1 VSYGNAWTQSNTV
14 LAVAET
20 AANTWLIEYRGA
32 HGFDRGI
39 GLGPK
44 FNPAAKGN
52 YDSTPEGIVI
62 HRLDSVRNVLFAGVI
77 ATQRSS
83 SRSKPTWNAPDNRF
97 KVELLAVAPDRATAT
112 IRVVA
117 PRLMATR
124 LGGETSPYGAAC
136 VSLGNVFVN
145 EDHYVA
151 WTGGGNRY
159 LNIAK
164 SDDTQHQ
171 ISRSNTAIG
180 NLAAARDGSLIWIA
194 WTGTNPGRTLNLFS
208 GDRSNVF
215 NRKIVRPND
224 SSRVG
229 PALAVLH
236 NRLYLAYQGNDDR
249 LYVVA
254 GADNS
259 SAVALGVGAETA
271 SSGPGLTAYAG
282 RLYLAWAGTDGLG
295 LLNVMSSADGVNWD
309 NKWTFPNETSGF
321 APAVIGADSG
331 LLYLAWVGTNSARS
345 LNLGAVEL
353 SSLVRANPDGHL
365 IGKLTYPSG
374 SVGPPALAPTT
385 RGYDLI
391 MAWAGP
397 DTTLYTA
404 YVEDPFREPQ

>member
-1 VSYGNAWTQSNTV
+1 MAPH
-14 LAVAET
+14 
-20 AANTWLIEYRGA
+20 LI
-32 HGFDRGI
+32 
-39 GLGPK
+39 
-44 FNPAAKGN
+44 
-52 YDSTPEGIVI
+52 S
-62 HRLDSVRNVLFAGVI
+62 
-77 ATQRSS
+77 
-83 SRSKPTWNAPDNRF
+83 
-97 KVELLAVAPDRATAT
+97 
-112 IRVVA
+112 
-117 PRLMATR
+117 MR

-136 VSLGNVFVN
+136 VSLGNVFTN
-145 EDHYVA
+145 QDPYVA

-171 ISRSNTAIG
+171 ISRSDTANG
-180 NLAAARDGSLIWIA
+180 NLAAAMDGSLIWIA
-194 WTGTNPGRTLNLFS
+194 WTGTNRGRTLNLFS

-254 GADNS
+254 GADNPG
-259 SAVALGVGAETA
+259 AVAHGVGAETA
-271 SSGPGLTAYAG
+271 SSGPGLTAYAD

-309 NKWTFPNETSGF
+309 NKWTFSHDTSGF

-331 LLYLAWVGTNSARS
+331 LLYLAWVGTNPARS
-345 LNLGAVEL
+345 LNLAAVQL
-353 SSLVRANPDGHL
+353 SSLVRANPDGQFFR
-365 IGKLTYPSG
+365 KLTYPSG
-374 SVGPPALAPTT
+374 SIGPPALAPTN

-391 MAWAGP
+391 MAWA
-397 DTTLYTA
+397 DTDASLYTA
-404 YVEDPFREPQ
+404 YVKDPFREP